1 MLQAGRSRN
10 AGGYRFGFNG
20 MEQTKGVQGDGAG
33 TFYDYKNR
41 DYDPWK
47 IRFNRVDPIAAQ
59 YPMLSTYQFASNRPI
74 DGIDMD
80 GLEFS
85 RYKTNPTTG
94 VLEDGWSVTY
104 TYSIENGYDPAKAQ
118 QQMDRKK
125 GELGAFGF
133 DVQFTPASTSIYH
146 VKFDGNYTQGNGI
159 TTPGSNTQRGLF
171 IIGPS
176 SKDRTLAHEMLTHGG
191 GLEHINVSTSL
202 LYNTYRNFVE
212 EYCAISDNAAGIK
225 ELENNNYN
233 LLNNVTNTKPED
245 NSMPPE
251 IASFP
256 NLPSK
261 LVRQGLELV
270 HQQYHYPGDGYTI
283 LPEQIDQLKANI
295 VRQMPP
301 QAIPSIPSPNQI
313 KQ

>member
-10 AGGYRFGFNG
+10 AGEYRFGFNG
-20 MEQTKGVQGDGAG
+20 MEND
-33 TFYDYKNR
+33 N
-41 DYDPWK
+41 
-47 IRFNRVDPIAAQ
+47 
-59 YPMLSTYQFASNRPI
+59 
-74 DGIDMD
+74 
-80 GLEFS
+80 
-85 RYKTNPTTG
+85 
-94 VLEDGWSVTY
+94 
-104 TYSIENGYDPAKAQ
+104 
-118 QQMDRKK
+118 KK
-125 GELGAFGF
+125 GGLGEHVDFGARGLNIW
-133 DVQFTPASTSIYH
+133 TT
-146 VKFDGNYTQGNGI
+146 KFYGI

-202 LYNTYRNFVE
+202 LYNAYRNFAE
-212 EYCAISDNAAGIK
+212 EYCAISDNTAGIK

-233 LLNNVTNTKPED
+233 LLNNVTNTED
-245 NSMPPE
+245 NSMPSE

-295 VRQMPP
+295 VHQTPSP
-301 QAIPSIPSPNQI
+301 IPSLPSPTSLPLPN
-313 KQ
+313 K